1 MHTSNQQPHSQLLK
15 KQQLQKFDIFSANQ
29 QAKYDAY
36 RSELNEQYARFMAE
50 SWERMTAM
58 PAEEIAALGQKAKK
72 RIADAYSWQ
81 FITSEYEN
89 LFLRNR

>member
-1 MHTSNQQPHSQLLK
+1 MILICHILIHKYTRYLNLL
-15 KQQLQKFDIFSANQ
+15 
-29 QAKYDAY
+29 
-36 RSELNEQYARFMAE
+36 LNVGFNRECGEDGALYWSKE
-50 SWERMTAM
+50 SGNLAALIEAADAM
-58 PAEEIAALGQKAKK
+58 PAEEIAVLGQKAKK